1 MTGFRCTPRL
11 ESGKRNSPLTLPRPG
26 RRNRG
31 GGVKK
36 AISYPFLN
44 LTWGEASDRIERLV
58 VGAGG
63 KVTNR
68 RPARGGREAIEV
80 VGLPQEGLK
89 KTIFYFKVGV
99 LTGVELQY
107 QGEEWTE
114 AKHNTM
120 MSDLRQRITEHYG
133 EGQQIIRR
141 SEQVGVNGVM
151 QTVTGYKWVAGAA
164 NVQLVYFSATD
175 PKNTYRTVSVHYN
188 AF

>member
-1 MTGFRCTPRL
+1 MIFCSTPLRLCLAWIGTGV
-11 ESGKRNSPLTLPRPG
+11 LTLVPLQLRAQS
-26 RRNRG
+26 G
-31 GGVKK
+31 GSAEIKP
-36 AISYPFLN
+36 PFN
-44 LTWGEASDRIERLV
+44 LTWGEASDRLERLV

-80 VGLPQEGLK
+80 SGLPQEGLK

-107 QGEEWTE
+107 RGEDWPET
-114 AKHNTM
+114 KYNTM
-120 MSDLRQRITEHYG
+120 MADLRQRITEHYG

-141 SEQVGVNGVM
+141 SEQVGVNGVT
-151 QTVTGYKWVAGAA
+151 QTVNGYKWVAGAA
-164 NVQLVYFSATD
+164 NVQLVYFAATD
-175 PKNTYRTVSVHYN
+175 PKNTFRTVSVHYN